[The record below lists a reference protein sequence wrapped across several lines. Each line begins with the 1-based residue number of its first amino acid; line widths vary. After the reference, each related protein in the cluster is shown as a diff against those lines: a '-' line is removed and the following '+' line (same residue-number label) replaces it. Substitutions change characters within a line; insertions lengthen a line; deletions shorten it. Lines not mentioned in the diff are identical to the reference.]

1 MIPAPLKKWCAFG
14 RGIGIEIAGPQ
25 GSETLRVTAV
35 RVRPNG
41 ARVLARLDI
50 EDFPHQPAGVWGTEY
65 ANFARKLGLRHLGA
79 TVILPRRE
87 VIVRQL
93 SLSGVSDKDLA
104 AAVGFQLDG
113 LHPYPEDEIVASWSR
128 LGGTSAVAVAI
139 VRRAVLERYASLF
152 AEAGIKLACFT
163 CSATAI
169 YSALRLFNAAL
180 PSEILAIERSGDEV
194 ELYGESPTRALFSA
208 SFPADAKSHI
218 EHTARQSEDSQP
230 VGAESTQS
238 ESSKSSSDARA
249 AGLACAELRIHSS
262 NDAPIKPRPFEEL
275 LHAAPALPY
284 AAALASAC
292 PRLSLALNLLP
303 AEQRQSSSRALWIPT
318 AALGAIVLL
327 LAGALAAFPG
337 YENRKYMRSL
347 EAQIA
352 QVQPLAKR
360 AEALDRATDAARL
373 RTQQLDD
380 FRRHAKADMD
390 VLEEMTHILPPPTWL
405 NMLEINRGQILIA
418 GEADQAAT
426 LLKTIDSSPLFK
438 SSEFMMP
445 PVRTQT
451 GEMFR
456 IRTNREPYREQVQG
470 AAR

>member
-1 MIPAPLKKWCAFG
+1 
-14 RGIGIEIAGPQ
+14 
-25 GSETLRVTAV
+25 
-35 RVRPNG
+35 
-41 ARVLARLDI
+41 
-50 EDFPHQPAGVWGTEY
+50 
-65 ANFARKLGLRHLGA
+65 
-79 TVILPRRE
+79 
-87 VIVRQL
+87 
-93 SLSGVSDKDLA
+93 
-104 AAVGFQLDG
+104 
-113 LHPYPEDEIVASWSR
+113 
-128 LGGTSAVAVAI
+128 VAVAI
-139 VRRAVLERYASLF
+139 VRRAVVERYASLF
-152 AEAGIKLACFT
+152 AEAGIKLAGFT
-163 CSATAI
+163 CSAPAV

-180 PSEILAIERSGDEV
+180 PSEILAIERSGDEI

-208 SFPADAKSHI
+208 SFPADAKSQVAHA
-218 EHTARQSEDSQP
+218 ARQSGDSAD
-230 VGAESTQS
+230 AES
-238 ESSKSSSDARA
+238 DVARA

-262 NDAPIKPRPFEEL
+262 IEAPIEPRPLEEL
-275 LHAAPALPY
+275 LHSAPALPY

-360 AEALDRATDAARL
+360 AEALDRAADAARL

-405 NMLEINRGQILIA
+405 NMLEIDRGQILIA

-426 LLKTIDSSPLFK
+426 LLKTIDASPLFK

-456 IRTNREPYREQVQG
+456 IRTNRDQNQG
-470 AAR
+470 VAR

>member
-1 MIPAPLKKWCAFG
+1 MIPAPLKKWFALG

-25 GSETLRVTAV
+25 GSETLRITAV

-79 TVILPRRE
+79 TVILPRHD

-93 SLSGVSDKDLA
+93 SLPGVSDKDLP

-113 LHPYPEDEIVASWSR
+113 LHPYPEDEVVASWSR
-128 LGGTSAVAVAI
+128 LGGTPAVAVAI
-139 VRRAVLERYASLF
+139 VRRAVVERYATLF
-152 AEAGIKLACFT
+152 AEAGFKLGCFT

-180 PSEILAIERSGDEV
+180 PSEILAIEHSGDEV
-194 ELYGESPTRALFSA
+194 ELYGESPTRPLFSA
-208 SFPADAKSHI
+208 SFPSIA
-218 EHTARQSEDSQP
+218 ARQSGESQP
-230 VGAESTQS
+230 ADPESAS
-238 ESSKSSSDARA
+238 SSDSSKSYDDARA

-262 NDAPIKPRPFEEL
+262 NEAPIEPRPLEEL

-303 AEQRQSSSRALWIPT
+303 VEQRQSSSRALWIPT

-352 QVQPLAKR
+352 AVQPLAKR
-360 AEALDRATDAARL
+360 AEALDRAAVAARL

-380 FRRHAKADMD
+380 FRRRSKADMD

-405 NMLEINRGQILIA
+405 NMLEINRAQVLIA

-426 LLKTIDSSPLFK
+426 LLKTIDASPLFK
-438 SSEFMMP
+438 SSEFLMP

-456 IRTNREPYREQVQG
+456 IRTNRDQYREQSREVS
-470 AAR
+470 R

>member
-14 RGIGIEIAGPQ
+14 RGIGIEIAGPH
-25 GSETLRVTAV
+25 GSENFRITAV

-41 ARVLARLDI
+41 ARVLARLDV

-65 ANFARKLGLRHLGA
+65 TNFARKLGLRHLGA

-93 SLSGVSDKDLA
+93 SLPGVSDKDLP

-128 LGGTSAVAVAI
+128 LGGTAAVAVAI
-139 VRRAVLERYASLF
+139 VRRAVVERYATLF
-152 AEAGIKLACFT
+152 AEAGIKLAGFT

-180 PSEILAIERSGDEV
+180 PAEILAIEHSGDEV
-194 ELYGESPTRALFSA
+194 ELYGESPTRPLFSA
-208 SFPADAKSHI
+208 SFPSSP
-218 EHTARQSEDSQP
+218 ARQSGDAQSNPARESEDI
-230 VGAESTQS
+230 QS
-238 ESSKSSSDARA
+238 ADTRA

-262 NDAPIKPRPFEEL
+262 NDTPIEARSLEEL

-318 AALGAIVLL
+318 GALGAIVLL

-405 NMLEINRGQILIA
+405 NMLEINRAQVLIA

-426 LLKTIDSSPLFK
+426 LLKTIDASPLFK
-438 SSEFMMP
+438 SSEFIMP

-451 GEMFR
+451 GEIFR
-456 IRTNREPYREQVQG
+456 IRTNREQYREQSRE

>member
-14 RGIGIEIAGPQ
+14 RGIGIEIAGPH
-25 GSETLRVTAV
+25 GSEALHVTAV

-41 ARVLARLDI
+41 ARALSRLDI

-65 ANFARKLGLRHLGA
+65 ANFARKLGLRHMGA

-93 SLSGVSDKDLA
+93 SLPGVSDKDVA

-128 LGGTSAVAVAI
+128 LGGTPAVAVAI
-139 VRRAVLERYASLF
+139 VRREVVDRYASLF
-152 AEAGIKLACFT
+152 AEAGIKLAGFT

-180 PSEILAIERSGDEV
+180 PSEILAIENTDDEI
-194 ELYGESPTRALFSA
+194 ELYGESPTRPLFSA
-208 SFPADAKSHI
+208 SFPSNP
-218 EHTARQSEDSQP
+218 ARQSGDSAD
-230 VGAESTQS
+230 AES
-238 ESSKSSSDARA
+238 DVARA
-249 AGLACAELRIHSS
+249 AGLACAELRIHS
-262 NDAPIKPRPFEEL
+262 DDQAPIEPRPLEEL
-275 LHAAPALPY
+275 LRAAPALPF

-303 AEQRQSSSRALWIPT
+303 AEQRQSSSRALWIPS

-327 LAGALAAFPG
+327 LGGALAAFPG

-352 QVQPLAKR
+352 SVQPLAKR

-405 NMLEINRGQILIA
+405 NMLEIDRGQILIA

-426 LLKTIDSSPLFK
+426 LLKTIDASPLFK

-445 PVRTQT
+445 PVRTQA

-456 IRTNREPYREQVQG
+456 IRTNREQTQG

>member
-14 RGIGIEIAGPQ
+14 RGIGIEIAGPH
-25 GSETLRVTAV
+25 GSETLRITAV

-41 ARVLARLDI
+41 GRVLARLDI
-50 EDFPHQPAGVWGTEY
+50 EDFPDQPAGVWGTEY

-79 TVILPRRE
+79 TVILPRRD

-93 SLSGVSDKDLA
+93 SLPGVSDKDLPA
-104 AAVGFQLDG
+104 AIGFQLDG
-113 LHPYPEDEIVASWSR
+113 LHPYPEDEVVASWSR
-128 LGGTSAVAVAI
+128 LGGTPAVALAI
-139 VRRAVLERYASLF
+139 VRRAVVERYAGLF

-180 PSEILAIERSGDEV
+180 PSEILAIEHSGDEV

-208 SFPADAKSHI
+208 SFPSSP
-218 EHTARQSEDSQP
+218 ARQSGDSAD
-230 VGAESTQS
+230 AES
-238 ESSKSSSDARA
+238 DVARA
-249 AGLACAELRIHSS
+249 AALACAELRIHSG
-262 NDAPIKPRPFEEL
+262 DQAPIEPRPLEEL
-275 LHAAPALPY
+275 LHADPALPY

-303 AEQRQSSSRALWIPT
+303 AEQRQSSARALWIPT

-352 QVQPLAKR
+352 TVQPLAKR
-360 AEALDRATDAARL
+360 AEALDRATDSARL

-405 NMLEINRGQILIA
+405 NMLEINRAQIVIA

-438 SSEFMMP
+438 SSEFVMP

-456 IRTNREPYREQVQG
+456 IRTNREQGQG

>member
-1 MIPAPLKKWCAFG
+1 MIPAPFKKWAAFG
-14 RGIGIEIAGPQ
+14 RGIGIEIAGPH
-25 GSETLRVTAV
+25 GSETLRITAV

-65 ANFARKLGLRHLGA
+65 ANFTRKLGLRHLGA

-93 SLSGVSDKDLA
+93 SLTGVSDKDLP

-128 LGGTSAVAVAI
+128 LSGTPAIAVAI
-139 VRRAVLERYASLF
+139 VRRAVVERYATLF
-152 AEAGIKLACFT
+152 AEAGIKLAGFT

-180 PSEILAIERSGDEV
+180 PSEILAIEHSGDEV
-194 ELYGESPTRALFSA
+194 ELYGESPTRPLFSA
-208 SFPADAKSHI
+208 SFPSNPARESGDTQSVP
-218 EHTARQSEDSQP
+218 ARQSGESQL
-230 VGAESTQS
+230 VEAESA
-238 ESSKSSSDARA
+238 SSNSSNDARA
-249 AGLACAELRIHSS
+249 ASLACAELRIRSS
-262 NDAPIKPRPFEEL
+262 DEAPLEPRPLEEL

-318 AALGAIVLL
+318 AAVGAIVLL

-352 QVQPLAKR
+352 TVQPLAKR
-360 AEALDRATDAARL
+360 AEALDRAADAARL

-380 FRRHAKADMD
+380 FRRRSKADMD

-405 NMLEINRGQILIA
+405 TMLEINRGQISIA

-426 LLKTIDSSPLFK
+426 LLKTIDASPLFK

-456 IRTNREPYREQVQG
+456 IRTNRESNREVS
-470 AAR
+470 R

>member
-1 MIPAPLKKWCAFG
+1 MIPAPLKKWFAFG
-14 RGIGIEIAGPQ
+14 RGIGIEIAGPH
-25 GSETLRVTAV
+25 GSETLQVTAV

-65 ANFARKLGLRHLGA
+65 SNFARKLGLRYLGA

-93 SLSGVSDKDLA
+93 SLPGVSDKDLP

-113 LHPYPEDEIVASWSR
+113 LHPYPEDEIIASWSR
-128 LGGTSAVAVAI
+128 LGGTPAVAVAI
-139 VRRAVLERYASLF
+139 VRRSVVERYASLF
-152 AEAGIKLACFT
+152 AEAGIKLGCFT

-180 PSEILAIERSGDEV
+180 PSEILAIENTDEDI
-194 ELYGESPTRALFSA
+194 ELYGESPTRPLFSA
-208 SFPADAKSHI
+208 SFPS
-218 EHTARQSEDSQP
+218 SSGSQP
-230 VGAESTQS
+230 VDAEAES
-238 ESSKSSSDARA
+238 SDVARA
-249 AGLACAELRIHSS
+249 AALACAELRIHP
-262 NDAPIKPRPFEEL
+262 DGEAPIEPCPLEEL

-327 LAGALAAFPG
+327 LAGALGAFPS

-352 QVQPLAKR
+352 TVQPLAKR
-360 AEALDRATDAARL
+360 AEALDHAADAARL

-405 NMLEINRGQILIA
+405 TMLEINRSQILIA

-456 IRTNREPYREQVQG
+456 IRTNREPNQG

>member
-14 RGIGIEIAGPQ
+14 RGIGIEIAGPH
-25 GSETLRVTAV
+25 GSETLRITAV

-41 ARVLARLDI
+41 ARVTARLDI

-65 ANFARKLGLRHLGA
+65 ANFARKLGLRYLGA
-79 TVILPRRE
+79 TVILPRRD

-93 SLSGVSDKDLA
+93 SLPGVSDKDLP

-113 LHPYPEDEIVASWSR
+113 LHPYPEDEVVASWSR
-128 LGGTSAVAVAI
+128 LGGTAAVAVAI
-139 VRRAVLERYASLF
+139 VRRAVVERYTGLF

-180 PSEILAIERSGDEV
+180 PSEILAIEHSGDEV

-208 SFPADAKSHI
+208 SLPSS
-218 EHTARQSEDSQP
+218 TTRQSEDSQP
-230 VGAESTQS
+230 VDAGSAPS
-238 ESSKSSSDARA
+238 ESSKWTHDARA

-262 NDAPIKPRPFEEL
+262 NDAPIEPRPLEEL

-292 PRLSLALNLLP
+292 PRLSLDLNLLP

-327 LAGALAAFPG
+327 LAGALGAFPA

-352 QVQPLAKR
+352 QIQPLAKR
-360 AEALDRATDAARL
+360 AEALDRAADVARL

-380 FRRHAKADMD
+380 FRRRAKADMD

-405 NMLEINRGQILIA
+405 NLLEINRAQILIA

-438 SSEFMMP
+438 SSEFIMP

-456 IRTNREPYREQVQG
+456 IRTNREPGREQNREVS
-470 AAR
+470 R